1 MFKSRKSSSKSATP
15 PGPPSPAGPAPV
27 AAARAPKTEEISYDN
42 DEDGAK
48 PSEILIEA
56 ARRNNVDLLQEVLGI
71 GADGT
76 ASSKAT
82 DLINTSVDALG
93 NTALHVAALNGS
105 YECLDVMLDVEGVE
119 VDPLNRMQGN
129 TPLHCAVIYSEEEP
143 EHAISIVD
151 MLIDAGS
158 DPRIRNKQKDK
169 PIDLVPGTNPE
180 LRKALQ
186 GAEMATLMGPVG
198 AAEEEGQDVEDSG
211 SESD

>member
-105 YECLDVMLDVEGVE
+105 CILPDDLAYLVLSLMLTRVV
-119 VDPLNRMQGN
+119 N
-129 TPLHCAVIYSEEEP
+129 
-143 EHAISIVD
+143 
-151 MLIDAGS
+151 
-158 DPRIRNKQKDK
+158 
-169 PIDLVPGTNPE
+169 
-180 LRKALQ
+180 
-186 GAEMATLMGPVG
+186 
-198 AAEEEGQDVEDSG
+198 
-211 SESD
+211 